1 MNSGKD
7 LDLNSKHRI
16 VVKIGSSLLVDDQNG
31 LRHTWLN
38 SLADDVKRLT
48 DDGKEVIIVSSGAIA
63 LGRQLLSLERKKL
76 RLDESQAAAAVG
88 QIELGRVYREVLE
101 QRGLVCGQILV
112 TLDDT
117 EQRRRY
123 LNARATIQS
132 LLDFGV
138 VPVVNE
144 NDTVATNEIRYGDN
158 DRLSARVATMA
169 SADLLILLSDVDGLF
184 TGPPEDSGSELVPFV
199 SKITSEIEQMAGGS
213 NSHMGSGGMITK
225 IQAARIATQSGSEMV
240 IANGKNLNPIR
251 AFEESERFTR
261 FIANGNPIS
270 ARKKWIASDL
280 VQCGWLE
287 VDDGAVK
294 AIQSNRSLLPI
305 GVKTINGDFFRG
317 DVVEI
322 RSESQIT
329 VAKGISNY
337 DAHEAKIIAGHKAN
351 QIAELLGYS
360 GPENLVHRDDMVV
373 FEK

>member
-1 MNSGKD
+1 MGD
-7 LDLNSKHRI
+7 QTELDLKSKQRI
-16 VVKIGSSLLVDDQNG
+16 VVKIGSALLVDKQDG
-31 LRHTWLN
+31 LRHPWLN
-38 SLADDVKRLT
+38 SLADDIKRLR
-48 DDGKEVIIVSSGAIA
+48 DEGKEVIIVSSGAIA
-63 LGRQLLSLERKKL
+63 LGRQILKLDRQKL

-132 LLDFGV
+132 LLELGV

-169 SADLLILLSDVDGLF
+169 SADLLVLFSDVDGLF
-184 TGPPEDSGSELVPFV
+184 TGRPEETDSTLVPTV
-199 SKITSEIEQMAGGS
+199 AKITPEIEQMASDSISGV
-213 NSHMGSGGMITK
+213 GSGGMITK
-225 IQAARIATQSGSEMV
+225 IQAAKIATQAGSEMV
-240 IANGKNLNPIR
+240 IANGKKLNPLQSL
-251 AFEESERFTR
+251 EGSVRFTR
-261 FIANGNPIS
+261 FLANGNPIS

-287 VDDGAVK
+287 VDEGAVK
-294 AIQSNRSLLPI
+294 AIQSNRSLLPV
-305 GVKTINGDFFRG
+305 GVISIHGEFCRG
-317 DVVEI
+317 DVIEI
-322 RSESQIT
+322 RSPGQVSI
-329 VAKGISNY
+329 AKGIANY
-337 DAHEAKIIAGHKAN
+337 DAQEARTIAGHQAK
-351 QIAELLGYS
+351 QIEELLGYR

-373 FEK
+373 FEH